1 MAKIDR
7 NVLKEIETYERR
19 LAALADG
26 REEIIGQVV
35 YEGAKIAA
43 DAIFEGVK
51 KIPVRTGKAFGTPE
65 KPVDGIT
72 LPAKQ
77 GLIEGFGIS
86 PMTKQDGFYNVKI
99 GFDGYNSV
107 KTEKFPKGQPNQLVM
122 RAVESGTSWM
132 RSHPTIRPAL
142 NRARAEVVK
151 KMAETTDEKIKE
163 KMK

>member
-7 NVLKEIETYERR
+7 NVLKEIEVYERR
-19 LAALADG
+19 LAALAEG
-26 REEIIGQVV
+26 RKEIIGHVV

-51 KIPVRTGKAFGTPE
+51 KIPVRTGRAFGTPE
-65 KPVDGIT
+65 KPVEGIT

-86 PMTKQDGFYNVKI
+86 SLQEDNGFLNVKI

-132 RSHPTIRPAL
+132 KSHPTIRPAL
-142 NRARAEVVK
+142 NRARAAVIK
-151 KMAETTDEKIKE
+151 KMAETTDEQIKQ